1 MRKFVV
7 ELREVLTY
15 NLVVEAKDHDEAFEL
30 AMLTRKYIEND
41 HDDNDTECADVTE
54 VPEEMAHEY
63 ELDEFLRERTL
74 SLIHDDGQLP
84 YAVEKKG
91 HGIVA
96 RFGDYDAA
104 MEYILAEDLR

>member
-1 MRKFVV
+1 MRKFVI

-15 NLVVEAKDHDEAFEL
+15 NLVVEAEDHDDAFEV
-30 AMLTRKYIEND
+30 AMRTRKYCEND
-41 HDDNDTECADVTE
+41 HDENDTECGDVTE
-54 VPEEMAHEY
+54 VPEDVAHEY
-63 ELDEFLRERTL
+63 ELDEILHERTL

-104 MEYILAEDLR
+104 TEYILAEDLR